1 MRLRFVITF
10 PPPVNCEALANLQQD
25 PKDTFEDI
33 PLDTRHHTFK
43 TKPKFPREWRITPE
57 RQAQLEADRSKAA
70 RIDLELAEKGLL
82 IDGGDF
88 VRKAH
93 EEAAKVAGAVKLNDA
108 AIVAPAGKGGKRLSV
123 RR

>member
-1 MRLRFVITF
+1 MYFISQSWALSLGW
-10 PPPVNCEALANLQQD
+10 LANGLQD

-57 RQAQLEADRSKAA
+57 RQAQLDAGRAEALKLDQARMESGLLVDGGAFVREAHDQAAKLAGAMKLAEPVMVGRGKAA
-70 RIDLELAEKGLL
+70 K
-82 IDGGDF
+82 
-88 VRKAH
+88 
-93 EEAAKVAGAVKLNDA
+93 KV
-108 AIVAPAGKGGKRLSV
+108 SV